1 MKNLNFHTAYTYIQ
15 TNYGLNIDQ
24 LEFESSGMIAYDKI
38 GNKQTEIKEFV
49 GDVVNGKLELPCDV
63 TSIEAVF
70 GNFIDSQKTSN
81 KQRWPQVITNYIEQ
95 YIEYWKYNKSL
106 LYDYGVLL
114 NYQMRESTLLFDK
127 DYKNVLVLYRKQI
140 LDEEG
145 FPYINSKEAEAI
157 AAYCA
162 YTDLY
167 KQAIRTRD
175 PNTYQMAQ
183 NIKLEWA
190 RLCERARVPE
200 KVSQNDMNRILDVM
214 TSFDRKSYGK
224 SFKPEK

>member
-49 GDVVNGKLELPCDV
+49 GDVVNGELELPCDV

-114 NYQMRESTLLFDK
+114 NYQMRENTLLFDK

-157 AAYCA
+157 AAYCT

>member
-49 GDVVNGKLELPCDV
+49 GDVVNGELELPCDV

-114 NYQMRESTLLFDK
+114 NYQMRENTLLFDK

-190 RLCERARVPE
+190 RLRERARVPE

>member
-49 GDVVNGKLELPCDV
+49 GDVVNGELELPCDV

-114 NYQMRESTLLFDK
+114 NYQMRENTLLFDK

-175 PNTYQMAQ
+175 SNTYQMAQ

>member
-49 GDVVNGKLELPCDV
+49 GDVVNGELELPCDV

-81 KQRWPQVITNYIEQ
+81 KQRWPQVITNYIER

-114 NYQMRESTLLFDK
+114 NYQMRENTLLFDK

-183 NIKLEWA
+183 NIKLEWT

-200 KVSQNDMNRILDVM
+200 KISQNDMNRILDVM

>member
-24 LEFESSGMIAYDKI
+24 LEFESLGMIAYDKI

-49 GDVVNGKLELPCDV
+49 GDVVNGELELPCDV

-114 NYQMRESTLLFDK
+114 NYQMRENTLLFDK

>member
-49 GDVVNGKLELPCDV
+49 GDVVNGELELLCDV

-81 KQRWPQVITNYIEQ
+81 KQRWPQVITNYIER

-114 NYQMRESTLLFDK
+114 NYQMRENTLLFDK

>member
-49 GDVVNGKLELPCDV
+49 GDVVNGELELPCDV

-81 KQRWPQVITNYIEQ
+81 KQRWHQVITNYIEQ

-114 NYQMRESTLLFDK
+114 NYQMRENTLLFDK

>member
-1 MKNLNFHTAYTYIQ
+1 MYMLC
-15 TNYGLNIDQ
+15 G
-24 LEFESSGMIAYDKI
+24 S
-38 GNKQTEIKEFV
+38 
-49 GDVVNGKLELPCDV
+49 
-63 TSIEAVF
+63 
-70 GNFIDSQKTSN
+70 
-81 KQRWPQVITNYIEQ
+81 
-95 YIEYWKYNKSL
+95 
-106 LYDYGVLL
+106 L
-114 NYQMRESTLLFDK
+114 NYQMRENTLLFDK

-140 LDEEG
+140 LDKEG

-190 RLCERARVPE
+190 RLCERARVQE

>member
-49 GDVVNGKLELPCDV
+49 GDVVNGELELPCDV

-81 KQRWPQVITNYIEQ
+81 KQHWPQVITNYIEQ

-114 NYQMRESTLLFDK
+114 NYQMRENTLLFDK

-183 NIKLEWA
+183 NIKLEWT

>member
-24 LEFESSGMIAYDKI
+24 LEFEFSGMIAYDKI

-49 GDVVNGKLELPCDV
+49 GDVVNGELELPCDV

-81 KQRWPQVITNYIEQ
+81 KQRWPQVITNYIER

-114 NYQMRESTLLFDK
+114 NYQMRENTLLFDK

-183 NIKLEWA
+183 NIKLEWT

>member
-114 NYQMRESTLLFDK
+114 NYQMRENTLLFDK
-127 DYKNVLVLYRKQI
+127 NYKNVLVLYRKQI

>member
-49 GDVVNGKLELPCDV
+49 GDVVNGELELPCDV

-114 NYQMRESTLLFDK
+114 NYQMRENTLLFDK

-140 LDEEG
+140 LDEAG
-145 FPYINSKEAEAI
+145 FEFESLPSSFRHGSATYLAPSFYPTEHGQVTRHKWISDFSVPLFNDSKEWLNTIITTGSDIFRPE
-157 AAYCA
+157 
-162 YTDLY
+162 
-167 KQAIRTRD
+167 RD
-175 PNTYQMAQ
+175 YDDTP
-183 NIKLEWA
+183 KG
-190 RLCERARVPE
+190 
-200 KVSQNDMNRILDVM
+200 SH
-214 TSFDRKSYGK
+214 
-224 SFKPEK
+224 

>member
-49 GDVVNGKLELPCDV
+49 GDVVNGELELPCDV

-114 NYQMRESTLLFDK
+114 NYQMRENTLLFDK

-190 RLCERARVPE
+190 RLCEGARVPE

>member
-49 GDVVNGKLELPCDV
+49 GDVVNGELELPCDV
-63 TSIEAVF
+63 TSIEAVL

-81 KQRWPQVITNYIEQ
+81 KQRWPQVITNYIER

-114 NYQMRESTLLFDK
+114 NYQMRENTLLFDK

>member
-49 GDVVNGKLELPCDV
+49 GDVVNRELELPCDV

-114 NYQMRESTLLFDK
+114 NYQMRENTLLFDK

>member
-49 GDVVNGKLELPCDV
+49 GDVVNGELELPCDV
-63 TSIEAVF
+63 ASIEAVF

-114 NYQMRESTLLFDK
+114 NYQMRENTLLFDK

>member
-49 GDVVNGKLELPCDV
+49 GDVVNGELELPCDV

-114 NYQMRESTLLFDK
+114 NYQMRENTLLFDK

-162 YTDLY
+162 YTDLH

-190 RLCERARVPE
+190 RLCERARVSE

>member
-49 GDVVNGKLELPCDV
+49 GDVVNGELELPCDV

-114 NYQMRESTLLFDK
+114 NYQMRENTLLFDK

-140 LDEEG
+140 LDGEG

>member
-49 GDVVNGKLELPCDV
+49 GDVVNGELELPCDV

-114 NYQMRESTLLFDK
+114 NYQMRENILLFDK

-157 AAYCA
+157 AAYCV

>member
-49 GDVVNGKLELPCDV
+49 GDVVNGELELPCDV

-114 NYQMRESTLLFDK
+114 NYQMRENTLLFDK

-145 FPYINSKEAEAI
+145 FPYINSKEVEAI

>member
-49 GDVVNGKLELPCDV
+49 GDVVNGELELPCDV

-114 NYQMRESTLLFDK
+114 NYQMRENTLLFDK

-183 NIKLEWA
+183 NIKLEWV

>member
-49 GDVVNGKLELPCDV
+49 GDVVNGELELPCDV

-106 LYDYGVLL
+106 LYDYRVLL
-114 NYQMRESTLLFDK
+114 NYQMRENTLLFDK

>member
-49 GDVVNGKLELPCDV
+49 GDVINGELELPCGV

-81 KQRWPQVITNYIEQ
+81 KQRWPQVITNYIER

-114 NYQMRESTLLFDK
+114 NYQMRENTLLFDK

-140 LDEEG
+140 LDGEG

-190 RLCERARVPE
+190 RLCERARVSE